1 MRVGVV
7 PYRLYLLQKVQD
19 LAERASPAD
28 RAGMQALLAETGLSD
43 LLTLQTSRR
52 VERVNNLE
60 VWGDLK

>member
-1 MRVGVV
+1 
-7 PYRLYLLQKVQD
+7 VQD
-19 LAERASPAD
+19 VAERASPAD
-28 RAGMQALLAETGLSD
+28 RADMQALLAETGLSD

>member
-1 MRVGVV
+1 MRKRAALVV
-7 PYRLYLLQKVQD
+7 AWNRKHGQ
-19 LAERASPAD
+19 LARC
-28 RAGMQALLAETGLSD
+28 MQALLAETGLSD